1 MLSETEMA
9 NWKAV
14 ATEAAA
20 DKALCNLRNE
30 LAEFTAETFSRLGEE
45 LLAIGHIF
53 GTDRKN
59 GLSPGGHGS
68 DEIVAISVLL
78 RIGGQLVSASADL
91 FADGRHYAAA
101 ALVRQLVEVEYLAW
115 AFQTRDQ
122 DAERW
127 LRSTREE
134 RENFFRPAKLRH
146 ASNGRFRSK
155 DYGYHCE
162 LGGHPVPGAFVL
174 LRDDIPAGQ
183 LMLSDML
190 GHTGRIWDH
199 VMDWAAENIWVAPL
213 VLRFREE
220 MFRRYSEWKA
230 EDRLTQLPPPP

>member
-1 MLSETEMA
+1 MFSEAEID
-9 NWKAV
+9 NWKAL
-14 ATEAAA
+14 AKEAAA
-20 DKALCNLRNE
+20 DKALCMLRSE
-30 LAEFTAETFSRLGEE
+30 LAKFTAETFSCLGEE

-53 GTDRKN
+53 GEDRKS
-59 GLSPGGHGS
+59 GVSPGGHGS

-78 RIGGQLVSASADL
+78 RIGGQLTSASADL

-134 RENFFRPAKLRH
+134 REAFFRPAKLRQ
-146 ASNGRFRSK
+146 ASNGKFRSK

-162 LGGHPVPGAFVL
+162 LGGHPVPGAFIL
-174 LRDDIPAGQ
+174 LKDDVSAGQ
-183 LMLSDML
+183 LLLSDML

-199 VMDWAAENIWVAPL
+199 VLDWAVGNTWAAPL

-220 MFRRYSEWKA
+220 MFRRYSAWKS